1 MSEHKPGQPQQP
13 ESQLDE
19 DAIAF
24 AQGIFELARNGGTQ
38 MLRPLLDAGVPANM
52 RTSDGKSLLMLAAGN
67 GHADTVQLLLEKGA
81 NPELKDEEGN
91 TALSLARATDSQA
104 TVKLLSP

>member
-1 MSEHKPGQPQQP
+1 MNEHKPGQPQQP

-24 AQGIFELARNGGTQ
+24 AQGIFELARNGGTN
-38 MLRPLLDAGVPANM
+38 MLRPLLEAGVPADI
-52 RTSDGKSLLMLAAGN
+52 RTSDGDSLLMLAAGN

-81 NPELKDEEGN
+81 NPELQDADGN
-91 TALSLARATDSQA
+91 TALSLARAMGAQD
-104 TVKLLSP
+104 VIKHLEH

>member
-13 ESQLDE
+13 ENQLDE

-24 AQGIFELARNGGTQ
+24 AQGIFELARNGGAN
-38 MLRPLLDAGVPANM
+38 MLRPLLDAGVPVNM

-81 NPELKDEEGN
+81 NPELQDEEGN
-91 TALSLARATDSQA
+91 TALSLARSIDAQA
-104 TVKLLSP
+104 AIKHLSP